1 MRRVYRVCKASTCAG
16 KTQKGK
22 EEESKKTIGTII
34 GDGYNCSKEI
44 MSSNK
49 EGINLY
55 SMVSIAYKAIQEQQD
70 EIKKLQAKDK
80 EKDNII
86 QSLIKRIETL
96 EKGGNK

>member
-1 MRRVYRVCKASTCAG
+1 
-16 KTQKGK
+16 
-22 EEESKKTIGTII
+22 
-34 GDGYNCSKEI
+34 